1 MLKKDLSL
9 HLAAMAT
16 PNLKLAFIW
25 SFCLIYLNGIHC
37 QSYGTIPTT
46 LARIES
52 QLGDVHDVTTHTSN
66 TTDHL
71 ASRLDNYNQ
80 QLQTLS
86 DHGTVQDQL
95 MATMVDLL
103 QKQDQQ
109 MTAQNEILSTM
120 ADLLQKQDEKLE
132 KQDKQLQNMVAG
144 ISSLSKQLLVQNQFL
159 DTVAS
164 SLQNMTE
171 RSVNVYR
178 MQTWHEYI

>member
-1 MLKKDLSL
+1 
-9 HLAAMAT
+9 MAS
-16 PNLKLAFIW
+16 PNLKLVW
-25 SFCLIYLNGIHC
+25 SFCLIFLDRTNC

-52 QLGDVHDVTTHTSN
+52 QLGDIHDASTYMSN

-71 ASRLDNYNQ
+71 VTRLDNYNQ

-86 DHGTVQDQL
+86 DHETVQNQF
-95 MATMVDLL
+95 MTTMVDLL
-103 QKQDQQ
+103 QKQDQR
-109 MTAQNEILSTM
+109 MAAQNEILSVM

-144 ISSLSKQLLVQNQFL
+144 ISSLSKQQYVQNQML

-171 RSVNVYR
+171 RSVKV
-178 MQTWHEYI
+178 